1 MYLKQL
7 LSLAAIAGVSAT
19 NSYNLREN
27 NDRALQA
34 AVGCIAG
41 GGDFTGCCPTADP
54 NDGVCSL
61 LWCVNLKDASI
72 NDGCGCGQI
81 ETACG
86 KIAIFFSMLD
96 GLSDLCAEAGKC
108 CADDGSTANDGFNT
122 CMATAIENGDANAP
136 NFDSVLPNGI
146 PGLEAALGGAGDV
159 PDLGSLIPDGIPD
172 LGDIGGNVTVPDLG
186 SLIPDGIPDL
196 GDIGGNVTVPDLG
209 SLIPDGIPDLGDIG
223 GAGDATTTPTVPSSE
238 TTVAGATEAPA
249 DDTDITGATEPPA
262 ATTDGSKS
270 PDEENDANKYV
281 TSTLMSLVGSSLAI
295 LFV

>member
-136 NFDSVLPNGI
+136 NFDSVLPGGI
-146 PGLEAALGGAGDV
+146 PGLEAALGGAGD
-159 PDLGSLIPDGIPD
+159 
-172 LGDIGGNVTVPDLG
+172 
-186 SLIPDGIPDL
+186 
-196 GDIGGNVTVPDLG
+196 VPDLG